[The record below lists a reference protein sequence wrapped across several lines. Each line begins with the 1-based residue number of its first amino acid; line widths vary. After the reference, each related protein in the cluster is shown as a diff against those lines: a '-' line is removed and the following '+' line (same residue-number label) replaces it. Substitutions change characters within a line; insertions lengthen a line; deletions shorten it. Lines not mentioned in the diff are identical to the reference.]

1 MGVVMNSKSTQIWT
15 TLRHLTLVCVVV
27 VGVLSILA
35 TGGRS
40 GGGGGGPSS
49 VPTDTNLP
57 FSIFSSGF
65 FTSGHTETYQLSGS
79 DTAGGTHIATVSRAT
94 QAQTTFNSQP
104 AIPVL
109 VLITITNTTT
119 GAFISATGT
128 DFYSTGSTSRMLL
141 GFTSSTT
148 TFLPVTINVIP
159 QSATIG
165 DFGVV
170 GSYIGGGETHQIT
183 WQLTNANN
191 GLANLVVNSTIT
203 IAGILDVSEEDTFVI
218 DQQGN
223 PSSLTVKIFLASI
236 GVTITVS
243 GNRQ

>member
-1 MGVVMNSKSTQIWT
+1 MGVDMNSKSTQFWT
-15 TLRHLTLVCVVV
+15 TLRHLTLVCVVA

-35 TGGRS
+35 S
-40 GGGGGGPSS
+40 GGGGGGSGPSS

-57 FSIFSSGF
+57 FSIFPSGF
-65 FTSGHTETYQLSGS
+65 FTSGYTETYQLSGS

-94 QAQTTFNSQP
+94 QAQTTFNSQL

-119 GAFISATGT
+119 GAFISGTKT

-203 IAGILDVSEEDTFVI
+203 IAGILDFSEEDTFVI

-223 PSSLTVKIFLASI
+223 PSFLTIKVFLASI